1 MISLYNSNI
10 TDILPEVLSE
20 KPEVQ
25 ALGYALNRAM
35 QRLISYCQNISVYA
49 AIDTLPEQ
57 VLDLL
62 AVELNTQYYDTSL
75 SIVVKRTLIKNT
87 LNWYMNTGTA
97 AAVAE
102 LVESVFGNGEVE
114 EWFDYDGEPYHFRI
128 RTANI
133 NSTDEMVQQITA
145 LVGTMKNV
153 RSHLDEV
160 LVEVMQQLHLY
171 NGCVVESVADSTT
184 IGIDM
189 NI

>member
-1 MISLYNSNI
+1 MINLYNGNI
-10 TDILPEVLSE
+10 TDIMPEALAK

-25 ALGYALNRAM
+25 ALGYAISKAT
-35 QRLISYCQNISVYA
+35 QRLMNYCQNISVCA
-49 AIDTLPEQ
+49 SIDTLPEQ

-75 SIVVKRTLIKNT
+75 NINIKRILIKST
-87 LNWYMNTGTA
+87 LNWYMHTGTA
-97 AAVAE
+97 AAVSE

-133 NSTDEMVQQITA
+133 NSTDEMVQRVA
-145 LVGTMKNV
+145 ELVSTMKNV

-171 NGCVVESVADSTT
+171 SGCVVEVEADSTT

>member
-1 MISLYNSNI
+1 
-10 TDILPEVLSE
+10 
-20 KPEVQ
+20 
-25 ALGYALNRAM
+25 
-35 QRLISYCQNISVYA
+35 
-49 AIDTLPEQ
+49 
-57 VLDLL
+57 
-62 AVELNTQYYDTSL
+62 
-75 SIVVKRTLIKNT
+75 
-87 LNWYMNTGTA
+87 MNTGTA